1 MNLPDLAGRQH
12 WQFLHF
18 GLIVTGRAEEEFLP
32 TLFQSLSASGRCSFK
47 VIRRIDQRS
56 PIKSQKRKLRM
67 IGGGK
72 RIPDKDATDIGLP
85 ARQFL
90 SSESSFVIL
99 IDDLEATRS
108 KEIQQVFARYRLAL
122 NDMLEPNQIRR
133 ASVHFL
139 VNMLEAYYFADAQA
153 VNSVLGT
160 EIEDYEGDV
169 EIIRNP
175 KSNLKK
181 LCREFNEITHGRQ
194 IVDNLRVFHVLS
206 RKETCASL
214 RTVFAW
220 ICKAVGEPAG
230 DTYQLLDGRYND
242 VTRHQA
248 GALAP
253 RKPEE

>member
-99 IDDLEATRS
+99 IDDLEAARS
-108 KEIQQVFARYRLAL
+108 KEIQQVFGRYRLAL

-139 VNMLEAYYFADAQA
+139 V
-153 VNSVLGT
+153 
-160 EIEDYEGDV
+160 
-169 EIIRNP
+169 
-175 KSNLKK
+175 
-181 LCREFNEITHGRQ
+181 
-194 IVDNLRVFHVLS
+194 
-206 RKETCASL
+206 
-214 RTVFAW
+214 RTVIDIKSSTW
-220 ICKAVGEPAG
+220 SG
-230 DTYQLLDGRYND
+230 
-242 VTRHQA
+242 
-248 GALAP
+248 
-253 RKPEE
+253 